1 MATNISSN
9 TIIIKKKEKKLNMK
23 TLTICYITKG
33 TFQMQIH
40 ALYQKNMQRI
50 HTSLWKQV
58 SEAFGSLP
66 ISTKSAN

>member
-1 MATNISSN
+1 
-9 TIIIKKKEKKLNMK
+9 MK

-58 SEAFGSLP
+58 SLKLLEVSLFLP
-66 ISTKSAN
+66 KVLIDLIYFA